1 MRIRV
6 RGDILTNCNFEM
18 FVLFRKLVFWC
29 CFTFFKFVKLTTTN
43 RWESSYFFAP
53 ARTCLSYWKSISGH
67 SLTFLLVFCPKN
79 VSYFWSRRH
88 DSRFLV
94 TTLSPIKF
102 PDIHQSVTLRQI
114 LSEIYLSLSPT
125 RLWHCGCPTSW
136 CGRRAGWWWT
146 RLRTGAR
153 RARSTSVLT
162 ILRWA
167 NISPLCFSLNKI
179 HHFWIFW
186 LESPLEVLKSG
197 HWRSLNNNIF
207 IGPR

>member
-1 MRIRV
+1 MAIAIWWGVSHFLNLWNWRQ
-6 RGDILTNCNFEM
+6 
-18 FVLFRKLVFWC
+18 
-29 CFTFFKFVKLTTTN
+29 TN

-53 ARTCLSYWKSISGH
+53 SRTCLSYWKSISGH

-102 PDIHQSVTLRQI
+102 PDIHQIVTLRQI

-125 RLWHCGCPTSW
+125 RLWHCGCPTNW

-146 RLRTGAR
+146 RPRTGAR

-162 ILRWA
+162 ILRWGKHQSFVFL
-167 NISPLCFSLNKI
+167 IEKI

-197 HWRSLNNNIF
+197 HWRILNNSIF
-207 IGPR
+207 HLKSYLLRICMHICFVWTVSLTA